1 MACDHIR
8 SCFFPRLCFVFVVHG
23 PVSYGRTFGASQDM
37 VKGETDI
44 SQGLLTVVDNVLRYV
59 LTVPR
64 I

>member
-1 MACDHIR
+1 MFC
-8 SCFFPRLCFVFVVHG
+8 FVVHG
-23 PVSYGRTFGASQDM
+23 SVSHGRTFGASQDV

-59 LTVPR
+59 LTAPR